1 MLKKNYTKIDGLLHI
16 GGLSVEYLRKKYGTP
31 LYIYDQKLIKD
42 TARAFRENFKSDI
55 FASEVSFASKAG
67 SNLYLLGL
75 IKNEDLFLDT
85 VSIGEM
91 YIAMKA
97 GFEPKKIHLHGNNK
111 TKEELV
117 FAIENKIGTIIIDSY
132 EEFLFLEEILKE
144 MDEKM
149 DCLLRIN
156 PDVKTSTHKYIQT
169 SNADSKF
176 GINIRD
182 EKIGTYIMEMAQS
195 QFVNL
200 LGFHAHIGSQVMEV
214 GFFEEE
220 AKILFDF
227 TKKMQDLTGQSF
239 SHLNL
244 GGGFGVRQNK
254 NDKDFDLE
262 KFLRDFAKII
272 EEKIKEYDLEITS
285 IGIEPGRSMINQA
298 GTTIYSVGS
307 VKHTLEGLPLVFVD
321 GGMSDNIRPSLYG
334 AKYDALIANRLDD
347 KNYEKFRVGG
357 KLCESGDILIEETDL
372 PYPKRGDIL
381 AIENTGA
388 YSLAMTSNYNKLPKP
403 TVVFVEDG
411 KDYLA
416 VKRETLEDLIKKDLR
431 YKGE

>member
-1 MLKKNYTKIDGLLHI
+1 MLKKNYANIDGMLHI

-55 FASEVSFASKAG
+55 FASEISYASKAG

-75 IKNEDLFLDT
+75 IKNEGLFLNT

-91 YIAMKA
+91 YIALKA
-97 GFEPKKIHLHGNNK
+97 GFDPKKIHLHGNNK
-111 TKEELV
+111 TEEELI

-182 EKIGTYIMEMAQS
+182 EKIESYIKEITQS

-200 LGFHAHIGSQVMEV
+200 LGFHANIGSQVMEV

-227 TKKMQDLTGQSF
+227 T
-239 SHLNL
+239 
-244 GGGFGVRQNK
+244 
-254 NDKDFDLE
+254 
-262 KFLRDFAKII
+262 
-272 EEKIKEYDLEITS
+272 
-285 IGIEPGRSMINQA
+285 
-298 GTTIYSVGS
+298 
-307 VKHTLEGLPLVFVD
+307 
-321 GGMSDNIRPSLYG
+321 
-334 AKYDALIANRLDD
+334 
-347 KNYEKFRVGG
+347 
-357 KLCESGDILIEETDL
+357 
-372 PYPKRGDIL
+372 
-381 AIENTGA
+381 
-388 YSLAMTSNYNKLPKP
+388 
-403 TVVFVEDG
+403 
-411 KDYLA
+411 
-416 VKRETLEDLIKKDLR
+416 
-431 YKGE
+431 

>member
-1 MLKKNYTKIDGLLHI
+1 MLHI
-16 GGLSVEYLRKKYGTP
+16 GGLSVEELINKNGTP

-42 TARAFRENFKSDI
+42 TARSFIKNFKSEI
-55 FASEVSFASKAG
+55 FISEVSFASKAA

-75 IKNEDLFLDT
+75 LKNEGLYLDT

-91 YIAMKA
+91 YIALKA
-97 GFEPKKIHLHGNNK
+97 GFDPKKIHLHGNNK

-117 FAIENKIGTIIIDSY
+117 FAIEHKIGTVIIDSY

-144 MDEKM
+144 KGEKM

-176 GINIRD
+176 GVNIRD
-182 EKIGTYIMEMAQS
+182 EKTPAYIKEMAQS

-227 TKKMQDLTGQSF
+227 TKKMQEEAGKVF
-239 SHLNL
+239 SHINL

-262 KFLRDFAKII
+262 KFLSDFAKVI
-272 EEKIKEYDLEITS
+272 EEKIKSYDLKITKV
-285 IGIEPGRSMINQA
+285 GIEPGRSMVNQA

-334 AKYDALIANRLDD
+334 AKYDALLANRLDD
-347 KNYEKFRVGG
+347 KEKFKFRVGG

-388 YSLAMTSNYNKLPKP
+388 YSLAMSSNYNKLGRPA
-403 TVVFVEDG
+403 VVFVEDG

-416 VKRETLEDLIKKDLR
+416 VKRESLEDLIKNDCE

>member
-1 MLKKNYTKIDGLLHI
+1 MLKKNYTNINGTLHI
-16 GGLSVEYLRKKYGTP
+16 GGVSVEKLREKYGTP
-31 LYIYDQKLIKD
+31 LYIYDQKLIRK
-42 TARAFRENFKSDI
+42 TARAFKNNFKSEI
-55 FASEVSFASKAG
+55 FASEISYASKAQ

-75 IKNEDLFLDT
+75 LNEEDLYLDT
-85 VSIGEM
+85 VSLGEM
-91 YIAMKA
+91 YIAIKA
-97 GFEPKKIHLHGNNK
+97 GFDPKKIHLHGNNK

-144 MDEKM
+144 MGEKM
-149 DCLLRIN
+149 SCLLRIN

-182 EKIGTYIMEMAQS
+182 EKTPDYIKEMVQS

-227 TKKMQDLTGQSF
+227 TKKMQEETGKVF
-239 SHLNL
+239 SHTNL

-272 EEKIKEYDLEITS
+272 DQMIKAYNLGITKV
-285 IGIEPGRSMINQA
+285 GIEPGRSMVNQA
-298 GTTIYSVGS
+298 GTTIYNVGS
-307 VKHTLEGLPLVFVD
+307 VKHTIEGLPLVFVD
-321 GGMSDNIRPSLYG
+321 GGMADNIRPSLYG
-334 AKYDALIANRLDD
+334 AKYDAILANRLDD
-347 KNYEKFRVGG
+347 EEKLKFRVGG

-372 PYPKRGDIL
+372 AYPRRGDIL

-388 YSLAMTSNYNKLPKP
+388 YSLAMSSNYNKLPKP
-403 TVVFVEDG
+403 AVVFVEDG

-416 VKRETLEDLIKKDLR
+416 VKKESLENLIKNDCE